1 MDAGMMVTFTSVI
14 DSVSEDNV
22 VVFVDKPGG
31 YQMPDG
37 PEDVIACVREA
48 FATVKP
54 VEVTYDNKSREIYDA
69 KPG

>member
-1 MDAGMMVTFTSVI
+1 MDAPMMVTFTSVI

-31 YQMPDG
+31 YQMPKG
-37 PEDVIACVREA
+37 PEDVIECLRDA
-48 FATVKP
+48 FAAGKP
-54 VEVTYDNKSREIYDA
+54 VEVTYDNKSREIFDA